1 MAAAAGLLALML
13 TVLPERAAA
22 DNLHGYCLGVPVT
35 DCQDTGNITPII
47 TTDTPNFGFSK
58 MGGSISN
65 TGTFYLD
72 VLLPDNIGTGKSFA
86 ITALGGTQFN
96 TVSSSDMGDW
106 QTGKL
111 STFVNIAAQDPK
123 NPIGAWLGLTQ
134 AFQPSAQGYEVYQF
148 NFGTVDYSAADPTFK
163 SPFALP
169 EGAVITAFF
178 CGTKKGAPVCV
189 GTPNSAALM
198 IERPGQNVPEPMSLS
213 LFGVGLLGMG
223 ALRRRK
229 ARSAEKG

>member
-1 MAAAAGLLALML
+1 MSTKVITINDLTRWLGTCMSVCGHQRTHAMRLSTRPTRYGMSAAAAGILALTL

-22 DNLHGYCLGVPVT
+22 DNLHGYFPNVPIT
-35 DCQDTGNITPII
+35 DCQDNGNITPIV
-47 TTDTPNFGFSK
+47 TTNTPNFGFSK

-111 STFVNIAAQDPK
+111 
-123 NPIGAWLGLTQ
+123 
-134 AFQPSAQGYEVYQF
+134 
-148 NFGTVDYSAADPTFK
+148 
-163 SPFALP
+163 
-169 EGAVITAFF
+169 
-178 CGTKKGAPVCV
+178 
-189 GTPNSAALM
+189 
-198 IERPGQNVPEPMSLS
+198 
-213 LFGVGLLGMG
+213 
-223 ALRRRK
+223 
-229 ARSAEKG
+229 